1 MVLFSLRPWFL
12 QEIDGFPNGIY
23 FFQTR
28 WFLFKEDGPSWS
40 LKVGKLKLKVVVP
53 FGLRFLI
60 RFFGGAAPGCG
71 GGIFQPVET
80 ARAASL
86 CTEHTVQN
94 HHLEASLKLFI
105 HYNQAK
111 SSQGNSVNQQR
122 CQIKN
127 LKNDQTF
134 SLKQPNLQSAFVRS
148 VKTILLVTL
157 IPLSWL
163 TQ

>member
-80 ARAASL
+80 AHAASL

-105 HYNQAK
+105 HYNRNVE
-111 SSQGNSVNQQR
+111 SLG
-122 CQIKN
+122 ILILEKN
-127 LKNDQTF
+127 IYKKF
-134 SLKQPNLQSAFVRS
+134 EC
-148 VKTILLVTL
+148 LLNFTL
-157 IPLSWL
+157 ILFQVSKEN
-163 TQ
+163 